1 MSTINLDLSQKVDI
15 TCREGD
21 DLFLLIG
28 ATDENGGPLAVTFDP
43 NTFYDTVYLF
53 TIKDLKK
60 EPIKIMCNEIR
71 IHSDMTDLV
80 AGFNQAG
87 AATFQADDYEKRAFA
102 IQKIINSKEIN
113 ATAFSDKYH
122 PRRTQQFNSLIGGA
136 NAPYDVRTKE
146 TADKIWF
153 SQNPLFNA
161 NGSLETYTTAFFYD
175 ATISAFQLTLDSV
188 GFDLPVG
195 KYKYDIKILTG
206 LYCPTDNET
215 NEPIV
220 EEAIYESVTTL
231 IFGTLDVK
239 KD

>member
-28 ATDENGGPLAVTFDP
+28 ATNENGGPLEVTL
-43 NTFYDTVYLF
+43 DTVHLF
-53 TIKDLKK
+53 TIRNLKK
-60 EPIKIMCNEIR
+60 EPIKIMSGEQR
-71 IHSDMTDLV
+71 VHSDMTDLV
-80 AGFNQAG
+80 ANFNEAG
-87 AATFQADDYEKRAFA
+87 AATIQAADYEKRAFA
-102 IQKIINSKEIN
+102 IQKIINSREIN

-136 NAPYDVRTKE
+136 NATYSVRTKE

-153 SQNPLFNA
+153 SQNPHFEMDGTQA
-161 NGSLETYTTAFFYD
+161 TYSTPFFYD
-175 ATISAFQLTLDSV
+175 SAVSAFRLTLDSV

-195 KYKYDIKILTG
+195 KYKYDIKILAG

-220 EEAIYESVTTL
+220 EEAIYESVTTV

>member
-21 DLFLLIG
+21 DLFLVIG
-28 ATDENGGPLAVTFDP
+28 ATDENGGPLEVSL
-43 NTFYDTVYLF
+43 DTVHLF
-53 TIKDLKK
+53 TIRDLKK
-60 EPIKIMCNEIR
+60 EPIKIMSGEQR

-80 AGFNQAG
+80 ANFNQAG
-87 AATFQADDYEKRAFA
+87 EATPLADDYVKRAFA
-102 IQKIINSKEIN
+102 IQKIINSREIN

-136 NAPYDVRTKE
+136 NAPFNVRTKE

-153 SQNPLFNA
+153 SQNPNFEMDGTQA
-161 NGSLETYTTAFFYD
+161 TYSAPFFYNS
-175 ATISAFQLTLDSV
+175 TLSQFQLHLDSV

-195 KYKYDIKILTG
+195 KYKYDIKILAG

-220 EEAIYESVTTL
+220 EKAVYESVTTL